1 MADGP
6 REVYTHGHHASV
18 VGQHERRT
26 AERDADF
33 LLPRL
38 RPGMRLLDI
47 GCGPGSI
54 SVGLAAA
61 VAPGSV
67 VGVDA
72 AAGVLHTARLRAAA
86 EEARDVHFDVGSAY
100 ALPYPDA
107 SFDVVFAH
115 QVLQHLQ
122 RPVDAV
128 REARRV
134 LAPGGIFAARDA
146 DYATMIAWPRYRGID
161 RWLELYHAVAE
172 RNGADADAGRRLP
185 SWLRQAGFDDLHV
198 GASAVALSDAI
209 STSEWGRS
217 WAERVLHSSLG
228 EQALSYGL
236 ATRDELEWIASD
248 WRAWAAHPDAF
259 FLYANVHVIAG
270 TRP

>member
-1 MADGP
+1 MAEGR
-6 REVYTHGHHASV
+6 REAYTHGHHASV
-18 VGQHERRT
+18 VAQHERRT

-54 SVGLAAA
+54 TVGLARA
-61 VAPGSV
+61 VAPGSA

-72 AAGVLHTARLRAAA
+72 EAGVLQTARVRAAA
-86 EEARDVHFDVGSAY
+86 EFVTNVRFERASAY

-107 SFDVVFAH
+107 SFDAVFAH
-115 QVLQHLQ
+115 QVLQHLR
-122 RPVDAV
+122 RPVEAA

-134 LAPGGIFAARDA
+134 LAPGGIFAVRDA
-146 DYATMIAWPRYRGID
+146 DYATMIAWPRFPGID

-185 SWLRQAGFDDLHV
+185 SWLRQAEFDELHF
-198 GASAVALSDAI
+198 GASPVVFADAT
-209 STSEWGRS
+209 STAAWGCS
-217 WAERVLHSSLG
+217 WAERVLHSGLG
-228 EQALSYGL
+228 EQAMSYGL
-236 ATRDELEWIASD
+236 ASREELEWIASE
-248 WRAWAAHPDAF
+248 WRTWSTHPDAF
-259 FLYANVHVIAG
+259 FLYVNVDVISG
-270 TRP
+270 IRR